1 MTRKLKKILDQYTG
15 KVQELYPGALKAI
28 ILYGSYARGDNTKNS
43 DIDIMILVDLS
54 DEQICS
60 QREMLSNMTYDF
72 NEEYNLDIK
81 PMMIGLRQYEYW
93 LPVYP
98 FYQNIEK
105 DGVKI
110 YAA

>member
-1 MTRKLKKILDQYTG
+1 MTNMTRKLEKFWINI
-15 KVQELYPGALKAI
+15 QERL
-28 ILYGSYARGDNTKNS
+28 
-43 DIDIMILVDLS
+43 DLS

-81 PMMIGLRQYEYW
+81 AMMIGLKQYEYW

-98 FYQNIEK
+98 FYQNSEK
-105 DGVKI
+105 DGVTI